1 MSESEMLRSL
11 DTVWKKLYGLQ
22 CVLSVLSQEVNSSF
36 SSIANGYGYD
46 QTNAL
51 VGAISHSA
59 TTAQEI
65 VDAIES
71 EIEQPIY
78 QELKQP

>member
-1 MSESEMLRSL
+1 MPDTEMLRSL
-11 DTVWKKLYGLQ
+11 DTAWKKLYGLQ
-22 CVLSVLSQEVNSSF
+22 CVLAVLSQEVNSNF
-36 SSIANGYGYD
+36 SSIANGYGYG

-65 VDAIES
+65 VEAIES

-78 QELKQP
+78 QKLKQP